1 MGDPLAAML
10 ENVLYCFIPR
20 YLLATIGGSLDCELC
35 MEPCGLKPRTSKHLS
50 QINTN
55 WTQLGLVHDATVDS
69 TVVEEARRELLHRY
83 AASVYQYV
91 RACVRDD
98 ATADDLAQEF
108 AVRFLDGRYDTANR
122 DRGRFRDFLKRCLS
136 NLVTDH
142 FRRVNSEKKHLNN
155 IQAEKSD
162 VMAVKEFD
170 SHWQRD
176 MLTQAWKA
184 FEVDQTADS
193 PAYVVL
199 RHRAEFPE
207 ESAAEIANFVAGR
220 LPDHAPVTDAWV
232 RQTLHRARKS
242 FAQLLR
248 NEVSAT
254 LIDPTPEAVNEELG
268 ALGLLKYCDS

>member
-1 MGDPLAAML
+1 ML
-10 ENVLYCFIPR
+10 ENLPSCFIPR
-20 YLLATIGGSLDCELC
+20 CLRATIGNGLASEFC
-35 MEPCGLKPRTSKHLS
+35 MESCGLKPRTSEHLS

-91 RACVRDD
+91 RACVRDE

-142 FRRVNSEKKHLNN
+142 YRRLTSEKKHLNN
-155 IQAEKSD
+155 IQAAKSD

-176 MLTQAWKA
+176 MLAQTWKA
-184 FEVDQTADS
+184 FEIDQTADS
-193 PAYVVL
+193 PAYIVL
-199 RHRAEFPE
+199 RHRAEYPDQ
-207 ESAAEIANFVAGR
+207 SASEIADFVATR
-220 LPDHAPVTDAWV
+220 LPDVAPVTDAWV

-268 ALGLLKYCDS
+268 ALGLLMYCDS